1 MLKRFDVLAVILKE
15 KNMTALSR
23 HDAQNRADEIR
34 VFQRELA
41 NLEREGVIALTDSQR
56 QGVDDHQQE
65 LLKEYALTFDIDRGM
80 QAKQLSLGM
89 RIASFLGALALAAS
103 VFFLFYQFW
112 GWLGA
117 GMQVAILL
125 TVALGTFGA
134 TMWLHSRDAMGYFTK
149 LAALV
154 AWACFVLNISMLGQI
169 FNITPSDKALVP
181 WAALALLLAY
191 ACDLRLLLAAG
202 ILCIIAFVA
211 ARTGTWSG
219 MYWLDLG
226 ERPENF
232 FPVAVAL
239 FCVPQWISHERFTG
253 FASIYRV
260 FGLLTLLLPMLV
272 LANWGWDSYLR
283 LNHDIVEGIYQ
294 LAGFVFSAAAIWI
307 GVRRQWPEVINTGVT
322 FFVIFVYTKFY
333 DWWWEIMPKYL
344 FFLVLGLTALLIL
357 FALRRLRMAVG
368 EVATGGAP

>member
-1 MLKRFDVLAVILKE
+1 
-15 KNMTALSR
+15 MTELSR
-23 HDAQNRADEIR
+23 HDAQSRADDIR

-41 NLEREGVIALTDSQR
+41 ALERDGVIALTQAQR
-56 QGVDDHQQE
+56 QRVLGHQQD
-65 LLKEYALTFDIDRGM
+65 LLGQYALSFDIDRGV
-80 QAKQLSLGM
+80 QSRQLSLGM

-103 VFFLFYQFW
+103 VFFLFHRFW
-112 GWLGA
+112 GLFGA
-117 GMQVAILL
+117 ATQVTVLL
-125 TVALGTFGA
+125 IAALGTFGA
-134 TMWLHSRDAMGYFTK
+134 TMWLHGRDASGYFTK

-154 AWACFVLNISMLGQI
+154 AFTCFVLDIAMLGQI
-169 FNITPSDKALVP
+169 FNITPSDKALIP

-239 FCVPQWISHERFTG
+239 FCVPQWIGHDRFAG

-260 FGLLTLLLPMLV
+260 FGLLALLLPVLV
-272 LANWGWDSYLR
+272 LANWGWGSYLH
-283 LNHDIVEGIYQ
+283 LGHDIVEDLYQ
-294 LAGFVFSAAAIWI
+294 VAGFAFSAGAVWI
-307 GVRRQWPEVINTGVT
+307 GVRRHWPEVGNTGLT
-322 FFVIFVYTKFY
+322 FFVIFLYTKFY

-344 FFLVLGLTALLIL
+344 FFLVLGLAAVLIL
-357 FALRRLRMAVG
+357 FVLRRLRRATEDQLG
-368 EVATGGAP
+368 ERAP